1 MTDDDLITTG
11 KIARAHL
18 NGFPDYYT
26 GLGLMEEQAKREH
39 EGPFPNGS
47 PARALAPRGL
57 Q

>member
-1 MTDDDLITTG
+1 VTDDDLITTG